1 MVVEGTDGYTVCY
14 LGKRGRMRDIHSLS
28 TKELKTLISNYEKAE
43 KTVGALWPLDDV
55 KRELTSRN
63 VGRQRNSKVHT
74 IDTEW
79 DGRTI
84 DLPQHAVEII
94 ARHVVSMVDELQ
106 TLKVAAVKFGESEDW
121 PWNGFVLSFA
131 TYGGSNNW
139 TKNVEP
145 KVATLGWSRVAE
157 LTDDDRAA
165 LFQTVPNPRFLVRT
179 AAALEAVF
187 QSIKA
192 EGGPKTVRERLA
204 RVADARTLISNLQQ
218 YPGIGPKYAR
228 NIAMDVH
235 HHLIRNHFAFD
246 HRLNA
251 IVTEAVGGLP
261 PYDVREAMMLR
272 VATGIGVEAW
282 DLDRVLYSR
291 HTEIIDELR
300 SISEKVTSKEGRPV

>member
-1 MVVEGTDGYTVCY
+1 MVVEGTDGYTVCH
-14 LGKRGRMRDIHSLS
+14 LGKRGRMRDIQTLS
-28 TKELKTLISNYEKAE
+28 AKELKTLISNYEKAG
-43 KTVGALWPLDDV
+43 KTVGALWPLEDA

-63 VGRQRNSKVHT
+63 VGRQRHSKVHAV
-74 IDTEW
+74 DAEW

-84 DLPQHAVEII
+84 DLPEHAVEII
-94 ARHVVSMVDELQ
+94 ARHVASMTDELQ
-106 TLKVAAVKFGESEDW
+106 NLKTSAIKFGKSEDW

-139 TKNVEP
+139 TTNVEP
-145 KVATLGWSRVAE
+145 RAAMFEWSRVAD
-157 LTDDDRAA
+157 LTDDDREV
-165 LFQTVPNPRFLVRT
+165 LFQTVPNPRFKVRT

-192 EGGPKTVRERLA
+192 EGGPKAVRERLA
-204 RVADARTLISNLQQ
+204 RAADARALIADLQK
-218 YPGIGPKYAR
+218 YSGIGPKYAR

-235 HHLIRNHFAFD
+235 HPLIRNHFAFD

-251 IVTEAVGGLP
+251 IVTEAIGGLP

-272 VATGIGVEAW
+272 VARGIGVEAW

-291 HTEIIDELR
+291 HTQIIDELR
-300 SISEKVTSKEGRPV
+300 SISEQSDTVGDLS